1 MTSDPWAF
9 DGFHLCYVRP
19 SPLHQDDDSVAVRD
33 LVTAPPTLHIDE
45 LGSWPLFTPSS
56 SDVGECNVHCFEI
69 KSPPPPLVAV
79 PQRVANERL
88 ERVRAA
94 VLASFDL
101 HRDVARDVIALGCD
115 LTVDEWRAVL
125 PTPPSRSFGV
135 ARLCRLIEQCRPC
148 EAICDAV
155 LLSVLPKLALVCTLN
170 EDDDDDPL
178 SPVSLPPDVG
188 ALLGLLASHSSLKRI
203 PLALLQSHALLEPLT
218 HALSN
223 GAFFRQHILT
233 CVLSDRAC
241 RPESSATSAADVP
254 VPETIFASAA
264 EQQHPLDLDD
274 DVLLLT

>member
-1 MTSDPWAF
+1 MISGDAWSL
-9 DGFHLCYVRP
+9 DGFQLCYVRP
-19 SPLHQDDDSVAVRD
+19 SPLDRDVAVRD

-45 LGSWPLFTPSS
+45 LGSLPLFTPSS
-56 SDVGECNVHCFEI
+56 DGECNVDCFEI
-69 KSPPPPLVAV
+69 KSAPPIVAV
-79 PQRVANERL
+79 PQRVASERL

-125 PTPPSRSFGV
+125 PTPPNRSFGV

-148 EAICDAV
+148 EALCDAV

-170 EDDDDDPL
+170 EDDDDPL

-223 GAFFRQHILT
+223 GAFFRQHMLT

-241 RPESSATSAADVP
+241 HRPESSVTSAADVQ
-254 VPETIFASAA
+254 VPEKIFAPPTAA
-264 EQQHPLDLDD
+264 PLDLDD
-274 DVLLLT
+274 DVLLLM